1 MGAAD
6 IVPGVSGGTIALI
19 FGIYERLIASI
30 KAGSSALGN
39 LLKADIDGTKRW
51 MGRVEWM
58 FIIPLGA
65 GILLAVVS
73 LAPILKDLLETQT
86 VLMAAMF
93 LGLVAGSMVVAWAM
107 IKQPEIR
114 HVWLALGVAFVVFV
128 GLGLRGGT
136 TSDTVNQIADPAMWA
151 FFVSGAVAISAMILP
166 GISGSFILVLLGM
179 YEPLLTA
186 VTERDLVALGVF
198 MVGTVVGL
206 ALFSQLLD
214 RALTLHHD
222 MVIASLVGLM
232 GGSLRVLWPWPGG
245 VFSTS
250 LARPEGDVLLAI
262 VVATAAIVIVIVVA
276 RYAQRLESADHPTS
290 TTA

>member
-39 LLKADIDGTKRW
+39 ILKADLESFRRW
-51 MGRVEWM
+51 IGKVEWV
-58 FIIPLGA
+58 FIVPLGT
-65 GILLAVVS
+65 GLLLAVIS
-73 LAPILKDLLETQT
+73 LAPILSHLLETQT
-86 VLMAAMF
+86 VLMAALF
-93 LGLVAGSMVVAWAM
+93 LGLVAGSIVVAWAM
-107 IKQPEIR
+107 IKRPETR
-114 HVWLALGVAFVVFV
+114 HIWLALGVGVVVFV
-128 GLGLRGGT
+128 SLGLRGGS
-136 TSDTVNQIADPAMWA
+136 TSDTVSQIADPAMWA
-151 FFVSGAVAISAMILP
+151 FFASGALAICAMILP

-179 YEPLLTA
+179 YDPLLAA
-186 VTERDLVALGVF
+186 VTERDFATLGVF
-198 MVGTVVGL
+198 TLGAIVGL
-206 ALFSQLLD
+206 ALFSQILH

-222 MVIASLVGLM
+222 VVIASLVGLM

-250 LARPEGDVLLAI
+250 IAKPEGDVLLAI
-262 VVATAAIVIVIVVA
+262 LIAATAFLVVIVVA
-276 RYAQRLESADHPTS
+276 RLAQRLETADHPTS